1 MYTTLSNHIN
11 IVRRKYYKVVITN
24 IPLVSNILNDEFVGV
39 TYASVHNQALFTQ
52 QIGSG
57 AITLYEFV
65 GICDSP
71 TCFSYTIL
79 TQYQMSSIN
88 FIAAL
93 IILLG
98 LY

>member
-11 IVRRKYYKVVITN
+11 TVRRKYYKVVITN

-79 TQYQMSSIN
+79 TQYVRGHLS
-88 FIAAL
+88 
-93 IILLG
+93 ILLQ
-98 LY
+98 L